1 MWNKFSW
8 LNVNVLK
15 INLKPRERIKKR
27 NNNNKSSSKNKTQ
40 NHTSEFWTVIGKHRA
55 HPQCCCV
62 GFSFTFF
69 CLRRAGV
76 DIQLP
81 TGGVFQAIG
90 WESLRQIIIIC
101 TNLLLSSGLVFVM
114 DIIWDYLSFKS
125 QNQSSWKGL
134 WKVQPPAQSM
144 VTQLSK
150 QVSQDFLVG
159 SWKPPRTVTA
169 LPLFVAY
176 PRAQLS
182 SWEVSFSFINVFH
195 FFSFPVI
202 SVFHL
207 FPFCKTG
214 SRYDQQVPSRR
225 ALIPGSS
232 DSGPVHLVQEA
243 KADLFVTRASGN
255 IIIMYFYMWLFFFSF

>member
-1 MWNKFSW
+1 MRNKFSW

-27 NNNNKSSSKNKTQ
+27 NNNNNKSSSKNKTQ

-69 CLRRAGV
+69 CLRRAGG

-114 DIIWDYLSFKS
+114 DIIWDYLSFRS
-125 QNQSSWKGL
+125 RNQSSWKGL

-150 QVSQDFLVG
+150 QVSQDFSWTMKTSKDSDCITSLCSLSQG
-159 SWKPPRTVTA
+159 SVVLMGSFLFLYQCLSFLFLPRYQC
-169 LPLFVAY
+169 L
-176 PRAQLS
+176 
-182 SWEVSFSFINVFH
+182 SFIAF
-195 FFSFPVI
+195 
-202 SVFHL
+202 L
-207 FPFCKTG
+207 
-214 SRYDQQVPSRR
+214 
-225 ALIPGSS
+225 
-232 DSGPVHLVQEA
+232 
-243 KADLFVTRASGN
+243 
-255 IIIMYFYMWLFFFSF
+255 